1 MVMPIGKS
9 EKEKI
14 AETLAL
20 ASEPVIREIIR
31 EAEAFLADQFKAA
44 LAADSRAM
52 SLAGILA
59 AISTFLVGSSASL
72 AAAKVHIWPFV
83 WPVGAIVVFLLIA
96 LCFAVRAAWP
106 VSFEYCGND
115 PKCWVPDV
123 NKKKTLVES
132 LVGQA
137 VLYSGNIYDNAET
150 LSKNQ
155 HCLKSAL
162 WWAIIGVM
170 FGSVAESWLIGEAF
184 YEGAIHF

>member
-1 MVMPIGKS
+1 MPIDKS

-14 AETLAL
+14 AEVLAL
-20 ASEPVIREIIR
+20 APEPALREIIR
-31 EAEAFLADQFKAA
+31 EAEAYLSDQFKAA

-83 WPVGAIVVFLLIA
+83 WPVGVIVFFLLIS

-115 PKCWVPDV
+115 PKYWVPDF
-123 NKKKTLVES
+123 NKKKSLVES

-137 VLYSGNIYDNAET
+137 VLYSSNIYDNAGT

-155 HCLKSAL
+155 RYLKSAL
-162 WWAIIGVM
+162 WCAIIGVL
-170 FGSVAESWLIGEAF
+170 FGSVAEAWLIVGAF
-184 YEGAIHF
+184 HEGVIHF